1 MKKLLMISAT
11 LLISCI
17 FFTAYAQNR
26 NEGNW
31 KEKVQSEKI
40 AFLTMEMDITPE
52 EAQVFWPVYNMVQ
65 KEMDAA
71 FQEVIK
77 AHKELASA
85 ADTDDTDNIAACLD
99 KYLQAQSKLQEVK
112 AKATAE
118 YNKVLPVK
126 KVAKLY
132 LSEEK
137 FRRQHIRRLHDGRKH
152 GHTPEASGK

>member
-1 MKKLLMISAT
+1 MKKLFMITAALMMTGA
-11 LLISCI
+11 L
-17 FFTAYAQNR
+17 FTAQAQKHHD
-26 NEGNW
+26 GNW
-31 KEKVQSEKI
+31 KEKIQSEKI

-85 ADTDDTDNIAACLD
+85 TDTDDTDNIAACLD
-99 KYLQAQSKLQEVK
+99 NYLQAQSKLQEIK